1 MEKLLMQH
9 TGDTHSDD
17 CRESVDWLA
26 EGGITVESVE
36 QGPADACPVCQPVDL
51 HVAA

>member
-1 MEKLLMQH
+1 MEKQVMQSA
-9 TGDTHSDD
+9 GDTHSND
-17 CRESVDWLA
+17 CREIVDWLA

-36 QGPADACPVCQPVDL
+36 QGPADACSVCQPVDL

>member
-1 MEKLLMQH
+1 MEKQVMQS
-9 TGDTHSDD
+9 TGGAHSSD
-17 CRESVDWLA
+17 CRELVEWLA

-36 QGPADACPVCQPVDL
+36 QEPADACPVCRPIDL